1 MKIQFDSEL
10 MANQTHAVVMAPDVA
25 FEVLQSQ
32 DGDSLFFSI
41 GTDNVFYLTREV
53 AASSSGWTKVDLS
66 SALTS
71 QFNGT
76 AVAAKAFRVAQNGQ
90 TQAIDLGLVATVAG
104 VDYLFLSLGN
114 ANTDAAWANGVT
126 WTLIP
131 FDAGT
136 APSPLTITALYMMNV
151 IGTNGMVE
159 NIFAD
164 VLSTPGNTLNP
175 INRYYIM
182 PGGSPQ
188 WNEHLLPVELSAG
201 SITSCLANRPGDP
214 IPGIYTFGAIG
225 TTEELIFVPQFNWFM
240 PNLPANPVEL
250 SLPAGT
256 TAISSAVNSAGVT
269 NLFVS
274 GTAGL
279 AVFVPENQGQGATP
293 AVVVTDALAMGA
305 SQLAASTNGGQTA
318 VWGVNAQGGLF
329 YVQCAEGS
337 EGDATAWSTPVPLLP
352 SVEGFAFYLNLNAGS
367 NVLFA
372 NLDGQNLMS
381 LSQDPLTAN
390 WMQRAVLL
398 PGTAVDDMTEYES
411 FTTHIQI
418 TDDNGVAAPGTAA
431 ALTATSRVSVYVNSV
446 YYVLDPA
453 APLQIAADATGVLTV
468 VQATQSLSA
477 VCLQVALTDTPD
489 VTAAINPMSN
499 ALATLGTITDGTSLA
514 NVTVTNSD
522 GTQQPLVP
530 EGTSPS
536 DLDAAAQSIV
546 QFQQVATGLPQDGS
560 RQAPVNGAALGN
572 AFALRFAPEGLVY
585 QGGMAAGALLGS
597 SDPLVVA
604 AEDFFQWMK
613 HAFEEIESVVVKA
626 VDGVYHFFA
635 TIAGQIY
642 DVLLDC
648 LSSVVHAVE
657 FVFNKIKVF
666 FKDLVKWVGFLFNW
680 NDILNTHSAMKN
692 VLKQCAVRAL
702 GMIPTLAMDVQN
714 AFQNLENELNSWA
727 QLPAVT
733 STVGSYQS
741 SSSSSSSACASPQ
754 SNWAVH
760 HTKGN
765 ASQAT
770 TSYTTPNP
778 DRSPWQNIFNDL
790 MQFVD
795 GEIGDIKTALAQ
807 LQTDVIDQISTLTP
821 VQVIQKTVAI
831 VLDFVLSTAEQ
842 LIVTGLEIIAAV
854 VDGILALLDAPLHI
868 PILSPIYKDITKG
881 SQLSI
886 LDLTCLVGAIPA
898 TIVYKIVANAAPFT
912 AEQAQTLANAADFNA
927 LQTILTGTN
936 ELKAV
941 QPSGTGAVGSANSL
955 ANIVMILADVF
966 AMFGALVT
974 VVMSV
979 AKKTETEANQPP
991 SKALRYISASAYFPY
1006 VAPDLVGV
1014 FTGGSSWYM
1023 SMNDIVT
1030 VLAVAKTMTD
1040 NSDTLNTDTEENG
1053 EVNQAWRTY
1062 ISPVAECIINAVWL
1076 APAIGMV
1083 AKKGDQAS
1091 DWVGFAANL
1100 CFDIGG
1106 IAAPAAE
1113 EKIVGEEVAAIV
1125 FVAIQVLTGAYGL
1138 LSAGSGIALAVQ
1150 PSAATA

>member
-10 MANQTHAVVMAPDVA
+10 MANQTHAVVMGPDVA

-32 DGDSLFFSI
+32 DGDALFFSV

-53 AASSSGWTKVDLS
+53 AATSSGWTKVDLS
-66 SALTS
+66 SGLES
-71 QFNGT
+71 QFNGAAVT
-76 AVAAKAFRVAQNGQ
+76 AKTFRVAQNGQ
-90 TQAIDLGLVATVAG
+90 TQAIDLGLVVTVAG

-136 APSPLTITALYMMNV
+136 APSPLTVTALYMMN
-151 IGTNGMVE
+151 IPGANGVVE
-159 NIFAD
+159 NIFVD
-164 VLSTPGNTLNP
+164 ILSSPGNTLNP
-175 INRYYIM
+175 INRYYITA
-182 PGGSPQ
+182 GGSPQ

-214 IPGIYTFGAIG
+214 IPGIYTYGTIG
-225 TTEELIFVPQFNWFM
+225 TAVELVFVPQFNWFM
-240 PNLPANPVEL
+240 PKLPANPVEL
-250 SLPAGT
+250 TLPAGT
-256 TAISSAVNSAGVT
+256 TAIASAVNSAGVT

-274 GTAGL
+274 GSAGL
-279 AVFVPENQGQGATP
+279 SVFVPGNQGQGATP
-293 AVVVTDALAMGA
+293 VVVVTDALAMGA

-337 EGDATAWSTPVPLLP
+337 EGDATAWSAPVPLLP

-372 NLDGQNLMS
+372 NLDGQNLVA
-381 LSQDPLTAN
+381 LSQDPVTAN
-390 WMQRAVLL
+390 WLQRSILL
-398 PGTAVDDMTEYES
+398 PGTATDDMAEYES
-411 FTTHIQI
+411 FTTHIQV
-418 TDDNGVAAPGTAA
+418 TDDNGVPAPGTAA
-431 ALTATSRVSVYVNSV
+431 TLTATSRVSVYVNSV
-446 YYVLDPA
+446 YYVLQPSE
-453 APLQIAADATGVLTV
+453 PLQIAADATGVLTV
-468 VQATQSLSA
+468 VQEAQTLSA
-477 VCLQVALTDTPD
+477 MCLQVALPGTPE
-489 VTAAINPMSN
+489 VTASINPMSN
-499 ALATLGTITDGTSLA
+499 ALATLGTVTDGTSLA

-530 EGTSPS
+530 AGTSS
-536 DLDAAAQSIV
+536 GDLDAAAQSIV
-546 QFQQVATGLPQDGS
+546 QFHQIAAGLPQDGS
-560 RQAPVNGAALGN
+560 RQAPVSGSTAGT
-572 AFALRFAPEGLVY
+572 AFAVSFASGGVQYQEGAVLTS
-585 QGGMAAGALLGS
+585 GN
-597 SDPLVVA
+597 PIVVA
-604 AEDFFQWMK
+604 AEDFFQWIK
-613 HAFEEIESVVVKA
+613 HAFEEIEHVIVQA
-626 VDGVYHFFA
+626 VDGVYHFIA

-648 LSSVVHAVE
+648 LSSVAHAVE

-666 FKDLVKWVGFLFNW
+666 FKDLVKWLGFLFNW
-680 NDILNTHSAMKN
+680 SDILNTHSAMKN
-692 VLKQCAVRAL
+692 ILKQCVVRAL
-702 GMIPTLAMDVQN
+702 GMIPTLATDVQN
-714 AFQNLENELNSWA
+714 AFQNLENELNNWA

-733 STVGSYQS
+733 NTVGDYQS
-741 SSSSSSSACASPQ
+741 SSSSSSSSSCGSPQ

-778 DRSPWQNIFNDL
+778 DRSPWQNIFADL
-790 MQFVD
+790 EQLVD
-795 GEIGDIKTALAQ
+795 GEIGDIKTAITQ
-807 LQTDVIDQISTLTP
+807 LKTDVIDPIATLTP
-821 VQVIQKTVAI
+821 VQVIEKTVAI
-831 VLDFVLSTAEQ
+831 VLDFLLSTAEQ
-842 LIVTGLEIIAAV
+842 LLVTGLEIIAAV
-854 VDGILALLDAPLHI
+854 VDGIVALLDAPLHI
-868 PILSPIYKDITKG
+868 PILSPIYKSITKG
-881 SQLSI
+881 SELSI

-898 TIVYKIVANAAPFT
+898 TIVYKIVKGQAPFT

-927 LQTILTGTN
+927 LQTILSGSN
-936 ELKAV
+936 ELKAAR
-941 QPSGTGAVGSANSL
+941 PSGTGTVGAVDSL
-955 ANIVMILADVF
+955 ADIVTLLADVF
-966 AMFGALVT
+966 ATFGALVT
-974 VVMSV
+974 VVMAV
-979 AKKTETEANQPP
+979 AKKGESEGNQPP
-991 SKALRYISASAYFPY
+991 SKALRYISACAYFPY

-1014 FTGGSSWYM
+1014 FTGGGVWYM
-1023 SMNDIVT
+1023 AMNDIVT

-1040 NSDTLNTDTEENG
+1040 NSDTLNTDTEENS

-1113 EKIVGEEVAAIV
+1113 SKIVGEEVADIV
-1125 FVAIQVLTGAYGL
+1125 FVAIQILTGAYGL
-1138 LSAGSGIALAVQ
+1138 LSAGAGIALATQ
-1150 PSAATA
+1150 SSAAAA